1 MRPHQADSDNL
12 SALDTAVIDRVIAQA
27 RGDGAL
33 LEITT
38 EQEWLE
44 DGGIPFLV
52 RWIASL
58 ASKDAA
64 RVSAAGE
71 KRPGFNPFL
80 PPEPR
85 LLIGEL
91 GADHRVM
98 LNKYPVIR
106 RHLLIVT
113 RYFEA
118 QTAALHARD
127 FLALAQTLSRLGGL
141 GFYNGGT
148 EAGASQPHKHLQW
161 IPAAPGGA
169 SLERFTDALPAATPL
184 LEPLHRPGLPWRH
197 AFVRHAGAPG
207 VSAEQLQQAFLLAC
221 EATGVPPAA
230 DPMPPY
236 NLLVDS
242 QWLLVVPRSR
252 EQHEG
257 ISINSLGYAGSLFV
271 RRPEQIELVRRIGP
285 LHLLAAV
292 AT

>member
-1 MRPHQADSDNL
+1 MTPDEADSDPL
-12 SALDTAVIDRVIAQA
+12 SALDTAAIDRVTAQA
-27 RGDGAL
+27 RSDGAL
-33 LEITT
+33 LEIET

-71 KRPGFNPFL
+71 KRAGFNPFL
-80 PPEPR
+80 PPDPA
-85 LLIGEL
+85 LFIGDL
-91 GADHRVM
+91 GADHRVV

-113 RYFEA
+113 RRFEA
-118 QTAALHARD
+118 QTAALHESD
-127 FLALAQTLSRLGGL
+127 FRALARTLAQLGGL
-141 GFYNGGT
+141 GFYNGGA

-161 IPAAPGGA
+161 IPATPGGA
-169 SLERFTDALPAATPL
+169 SLSRFTDALPIASL
-184 LEPLHRPGLPWRH
+184 LEPLRRPGLPWRH
-197 AFVRHAGAPG
+197 AFVRHAGALG
-207 VSAEQLQQAFLLAC
+207 VNAEHLQQAYLRAC
-221 EATGVPPAA
+221 EATGLPPAA

-236 NLLVDS
+236 NLLADR
-242 QWLLVVPRSR
+242 QWLLLVPRSR

-271 RRPEQIELVRRIGP
+271 RRPEQIELVQRIGP
-285 LHLLAAV
+285 LQLLAAV